1 MVVGLK
7 TDFREDVTETTLEC
21 GLKPHADD
29 MEVID
34 LASRR
39 HAILVTVD
47 VKIIQKCKD
56 YQDRSSRG
64 CLYGLMM
71 LPDGI
76 LIQRRILEELRAGT
90 KQMHHSRYDRPLTWA
105 DIHDDNLLV
114 KAHRSGDPDV
124 GELCKCPWD
133 D

>member
-1 MVVGLK
+1 MSKRHYFFLLDHMVVGLK
-7 TDFREDVTETTLEC
+7 PDFRESVTETTLEC

-34 LASRR
+34 LALRR

-56 YQDRSSRG
+56 YQDRSARD
-64 CLYGLMM
+64 CLYGLLM

-76 LIQRRILEELRAGT
+76 LIQRRIRTRDKEPGT
-90 KQMHHSRYDRPLTWA
+90 DGTFTNFHSSKNWGAWTVSRHQRRL
-105 DIHDDNLLV
+105 
-114 KAHRSGDPDV
+114 
-124 GELCKCPWD
+124 
-133 D
+133 